1 MKRSMAM
8 KLTMEA
14 MRIALADAPETLT
27 AWVPLRRVAVEE
39 ALRMLGNLET
49 IVDAVRYLGH
59 FDEEVPHEV
68 NPVPVWRYPVLSA
81 EEAAGQGENVAQ
93 FAEVTTARSNGNGN
107 GAVTVAPTERL
118 TYTQPARVAKPTP
131 PAPEK
136 PTNGWRRMPKEERL
150 ELVCAEIARQAGE
163 RTWLTQS
170 EFDRD
175 KPETMP
181 SASGLAATLGVTWI
195 GLVSQALL
203 HAVVPAAQPGR
214 PGRPPVAKETS
225 AAPAAEPFREAAA
238 ED

>member
-14 MRIALADAPETLT
+14 MRVALADAPETLT
-27 AWVPLRRVAVEE
+27 AWVPLRRVTVEE

-59 FDEEVPHEV
+59 FDEEMPHEV
-68 NPVPVWRYPVLSA
+68 NPVPVYRYPVLSVEDPA
-81 EEAAGQGENVAQ
+81 SQGENVAQ
-93 FAEVTTARSNGNGN
+93 FAYEVTTARSNGNG
-107 GAVTVAPTERL
+107 AVTVAPAERL
-118 TYTQPARVAKPTP
+118 TYTQPARAAKPTA

-136 PTNGWRRMPKEERL
+136 PTNGFRRRPKAERL

-175 KPETMP
+175 KPEMMP
-181 SASGLAATLGVTWI
+181 SASSLTATLGLTWI
-195 GLVSQALL
+195 GLVSQALPR
-203 HAVVPAAQPGR
+203 AVVPDAQPFKR
-214 PGRPPVAKETS
+214 KEA
-225 AAPAAEPFREAAA
+225 AAPAAEPFRQAAA

>member
-14 MRIALADAPETLT
+14 MRVALADAPETLT

-49 IVDAVRYLGH
+49 IVDAVRYLGY

-68 NPVPVWRYPVLSA
+68 NPVPVYRYPVLSA

-93 FAEVTTARSNGNGN
+93 FAYEVTTARSNGNGN
-107 GAVTVAPTERL
+107 GAVTVAPAERL
-118 TYTQPARVAKPTP
+118 TYTQPVGTARKTA
-131 PAPEK
+131 PALEK

-150 ELVCAEIARQAGE
+150 ALVCGEIARQAGE

-181 SASGLAATLGVTWI
+181 SASSLTATLGLTWI
-195 GLVSQALL
+195 GLVSQALPR
-203 HAVVPAAQPGR
+203 AVVPDAQPFKR
-214 PGRPPVAKETS
+214 KEP